1 MMVVYFLVLAL
12 AAFAAGMG
20 GAALSRHFLT
30 IMFSIEIM
38 MGAAALAAVA
48 MFSLVYG
55 FNILIVLLAIW
66 SIVTAETVAFIALY
80 RYMVNYEVSL
90 DVTRLSKYRD
100 R

>member
-1 MMVVYFLVLAL
+1 MMIVYFLVLAL
-12 AAFAAGMG
+12 AVFAAGMG

-30 IMFSIEIM
+30 IMFSIEAM
-38 MGAAALAAVA
+38 MGAAALAAVT
-48 MFSLVYG
+48 MFSLTYG
-55 FNILIVLLAIW
+55 FNLLVVLLTIW

-90 DVTRLSKYRD
+90 DVAKLSRYRD